1 MASEIV
7 KYAGMSITVP
17 QSVTV
22 APHVAGALALCFAHH
37 PKEQLPPESILMYHA
52 QLEHL
57 DAEMLKVAAMEFLSR
72 STWFPKP
79 NEIARTA
86 RFIDTLITSKGMYL
100 KDDASRKRIAE
111 IRCFER
117 DMRPATVEFIQRRR
131 EMKHR

>member
-1 MASEIV
+1 V

-17 QSVTV
+17 QNVTI
-22 APHVAGALALCFAHH
+22 APHVAGAMAICFAHH
-37 PKEQLPPESILMYHA
+37 PNADLPPESVLMYHE
-52 QLEHL
+52 QLKHF
-57 DAEMLKVAAMEFLSR
+57 DAEMLKVATYEFLSR

-100 KDDASRKRIAE
+100 KDDASRKRIQE

-117 DMRPATVEFIQRRR
+117 DMRHETVAFIQHRR
-131 EMKHR
+131 EMKSK